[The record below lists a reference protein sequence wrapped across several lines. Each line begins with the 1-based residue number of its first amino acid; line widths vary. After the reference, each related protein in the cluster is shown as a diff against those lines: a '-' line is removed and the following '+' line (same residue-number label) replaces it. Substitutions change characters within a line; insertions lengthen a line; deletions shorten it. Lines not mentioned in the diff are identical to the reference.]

1 MTTTNNND
9 PQPFAEWM
17 YEHRGGAFHAELSEK
32 LAEVLAAVVDTQKAG
47 GLTIKIKLRATG
59 NQVSFVDTVSAD
71 VPEHDKELS
80 LFFFDEET
88 GAVSKEDPRQLKIE
102 GLRRLPRRAAAE
114 ESEAI

>member
-1 MTTTNNND
+1 MTTTN

-17 YEHRGGAFHAELSEK
+17 HEHRGGAFHGELSEK
-32 LAEVLAAVVDTQKAG
+32 LAAVTAAVVDTQKG
-47 GLTIKIKLRATG
+47 GSLTIKIKVKATG
-59 NQVSFVDTVSAD
+59 HQVAFTDTVSAD

-102 GLRRLPRRAAAE
+102 GLRRLPKRHADV
-114 ESEAI
+114 EAV

>member
-1 MTTTNNND
+1 MTTNTN

-17 YEHRGGAFHAELSEK
+17 HEHRGGAFHSELSEK

-47 GLTIKIKLRATG
+47 SLTIKIRVKATG

-71 VPEHDKELS
+71 VPEYDKELS

-88 GAVSKEDPRQLKIE
+88 GALSKDDPRQLKIE
-102 GLRRLPRRAAAE
+102 GLRRLPKRHADAE
-114 ESEAI
+114 AV

>member
-1 MTTTNNND
+1 MTTSNTN

-17 YEHRGGAFHAELSEK
+17 HEHRGGAFHAELSQK

-47 GLTIKIKLRATG
+47 GLTIKIKCKATG
-59 NQVSFVDTVSAD
+59 HQVSFVDTVSAD

-88 GAVSKEDPRQLKIE
+88 GAVSKDDPRQLKIE
-102 GLRRLPRRAAAE
+102 GLRKLPKRHADAE
-114 ESEAI
+114 AV